1 MRRITLWL
9 LSTVSALVLLLSYHT
24 SLPGRAGTVA
34 VAGVS
39 PGPRSSLP
47 GSTPPGTS
55 SGAAPA
61 SGDASSAASA
71 VSASDR
77 TVTGEP
83 VDTVYGPVQ
92 VQIRVKGRDVVDV
105 AMLQVPWSPGRDQEV
120 NGRAVPVLVEETTSS
135 DSADID
141 MVSGATYTSEAYVRS
156 LQSALDQL

>member
-47 GSTPPGTS
+47 GSTPSGTS
-55 SGAAPA
+55 SGAP
-61 SGDASSAASA
+61 SSSSAATSSGGSTPSA
-71 VSASDR
+71 R

-92 VQIRVKGRDVVDV
+92 VQISVRGRDIVDV

-120 NGRAVPVLVEETTSS
+120 NRRAVPVLVEETTSS
-135 DSADID
+135 DSANID
-141 MVSGATYTSEAYVRS
+141 MVSGATYTSQAYVRS